1 MSSFSQ
7 MNIANRHQQ
16 GVALVVVLVFLIMI
30 LSIGVIALRKS
41 STDLKVATADQ
52 MDNVLLQS
60 SESANQK
67 LEAIVNGS
75 DQDVL
80 YKRVVLSP
88 LGSLGYFINDSNN
101 MGDEFVYCFNPR
113 TNDYLRNTA
122 TIFRGTGM
130 LENNGGICGQGDT
143 FEYTSARQSVV
154 TQVNL
159 TQPRKSEENNE
170 NAFGFEHIPYGQ
182 SATLGEATVYD
193 FEVHTTSLIPA
204 YGTPGNCL
212 TRRTTETND
221 TLMDCMADTG
231 TPHKTIYQQVTVAQT
246 STLANR

>member
-7 MNIANRHQQ
+7 INIANRHQQ
-16 GVALVVVLVFLIMI
+16 GAALMVVLVFLIMI

-75 DQDVL
+75 DKDVL

-88 LGSLGYFINDSNN
+88 LGSLGYFITDPNN
-101 MGDEFVYCFNPR
+101 IGDEFVYCFNPR

-122 TIFRGTGM
+122 TIFRGADM
-130 LENNGGICGQGDT
+130 LENNNGICGKGNK
-143 FEYTSARQSVV
+143 FKYTSARQSVV
-154 TQVNL
+154 TQVNM
-159 TQPRKSEENNE
+159 TRPRKSEKDNE

-182 SATLGEATVYD
+182 SAILGKATAYD
-193 FEVHTTSLIPA
+193 FEMRTTSLIPA
-204 YGTPGNCL
+204 YGTPKDCL
-212 TRRTTETND
+212 AKRTAETDD
-221 TLMDCMADTG
+221 TLMDCMAKTG
-231 TPHKTIYQQVTVAQT
+231 TPHKTIYQKITVAQT
-246 STLANR
+246 STLKNR